1 MNGSPGPQGPVG
13 PQGPAGAQ
21 GPVGPQG
28 PAGPQGPVGPQGSK
42 GDASDNSTL
51 VRRTALPSTTGF
63 NDGDIISL
71 SGVLYELVSSTE
83 DANIYRGAIASNA
96 GGDSGYFGDSAFR
109 WQTSSPNNIR
119 AFFDK
124 TALTQSPPT
133 RLYISFHSGN
143 AYDSIVLGRASAQD
157 TSSDYAYFHVPG
169 SAGLDVNT
177 VGQAFDLTVY
187 SDTNYSVAANV
198 HSASRWENYD
208 RNDPNVNPIALA
220 NNADRWPKNKLPTDT
235 AYQADIPAANTTPLG
250 ITFDTVN
257 PGLTLTSTTR
267 DTPPPAESASI
278 FNPTLDLDDHSHGEL
293 HCALELTIAP
303 VSDVNM
309 GFVIGRANQTDDD
322 RTVNLSNILFAS
334 AIAAEDAVQST
345 GAATDPNGVEAFRIA
360 VYSLSTRVGY
370 YNLYLVRNSDNQVG
384 FYQYWDGEA
393 GATGAALT
401 AELRVTFTPSDALTA
416 SNGSLQGTLWATSSQ
431 FPANGHVTPPH
442 PFAITWTIPAGSPFG
457 VIQDT
462 QTSTNSILT
471 VPQVPPNDRC
481 FGLWIVVELNGTRVQ
496 KKLWTWGLQ
505 AGSDNNEHSFLV
517 GPVNDRAAIMD
528 IENHLFPIQFR
539 FNAARSTMPSGTV
552 VKIYEAT
559 IV

>member
-28 PAGPQGPVGPQGSK
+28 PSGPVGPQGLAGAQGPK
-42 GDASDNSTL
+42 SDSSTL

-71 SGVLYELVSSTE
+71 SGALYELVASTE
-83 DANIYRGAIASNA
+83 DANVYRGAIASNA

-124 TALTQSPPT
+124 TALTPSPPAK
-133 RLYISFHSGN
+133 LYISFHSGN
-143 AYDSIVLGRASAQD
+143 TYDRLVLDRASGQD
-157 TSSDYAYFHVPG
+157 TSSDYAYVHEPG
-169 SAGLDVNT
+169 SAGLAVNM

-198 HSASRWENYD
+198 HSVSRWERVD
-208 RNDPNVNPIALA
+208 RNEANVNPIALA
-220 NNADRWPKNKLPTDT
+220 NNADRWPKTKLPSDA

-257 PGLTLTSTTR
+257 PDLMLTSTTR
-267 DTPPPAESASI
+267 DTPPPAGASI
-278 FNPTLDLDDHSHGEL
+278 FNPTVDLDDYSQGEF
-293 HCALELTIAP
+293 HCALTLTIAP

-309 GFVIGRANQTDDD
+309 GFVIGKANQTDDD

-345 GAATDPNGVEAFRIA
+345 GAGTDPNGVEAFRIV
-360 VYSLSTRVGY
+360 VYSLSAPVGY

-384 FYQYWDGEA
+384 IYQYWEGA
-393 GATGAALT
+393 SGATGATLT
-401 AELRVTFTPSDALTA
+401 PELRVTFTPSDLQQINIPVGNSRGKLLATTNTLQTGTA
-416 SNGSLQGTLWATSSQ
+416 ADNTSIPGVVFTLEANSGITRPNHSTLQMPRKRIADNHIGFWWVVEVGGVLISERLVIQGVNHREVDHELFTSATTDQWIELRQWNNGATQLQGSGHAI
-431 FPANGHVTPPH
+431 PAN
-442 PFAITWTIPAGSPFG
+442 
-457 VIQDT
+457 
-462 QTSTNSILT
+462 
-471 VPQVPPNDRC
+471 
-481 FGLWIVVELNGTRVQ
+481 
-496 KKLWTWGLQ
+496 
-505 AGSDNNEHSFLV
+505 
-517 GPVNDRAAIMD
+517 
-528 IENHLFPIQFR
+528 
-539 FNAARSTMPSGTV
+539 TV
-552 VKIYEAT
+552 VKVYMAMI
-559 IV
+559 

>member
-21 GPVGPQG
+21 GPVGSQG

-42 GDASDNSTL
+42 GDSDSSTL

-71 SGVLYELVSSTE
+71 SGALYELVASTE
-83 DANIYRGAIASNA
+83 DANVYRGAIASNA
-96 GGDSGYFGDSAFR
+96 GGDSGYFGDSVFR
-109 WQTSSPNNIR
+109 WQTTPPNNIR

-124 TALTQSPPT
+124 TALTQSPPAK
-133 RLYISFHSGN
+133 LYISFHSGN
-143 AYDSIVLGRASAQD
+143 AYDSLVLDRASGQD
-157 TSSDYAYFHVPG
+157 TSSDYAYVHEPG

-187 SDTNYSVAANV
+187 SDANYSVAANV
-198 HSASRWENYD
+198 HSASRWERID
-208 RNDPNVNPIALA
+208 RNDPNVNPIALG
-220 NNADRWPKNKLPTDT
+220 NNTTRWPKAKLPTDT

-257 PGLTLTSTTR
+257 PNLTLTSTTR
-267 DTPPPAESASI
+267 DTPPAGASI
-278 FNPTLDLDDHSHGEL
+278 FNPTLDLDDHSNGEF

-309 GFVIGRANQTDDD
+309 GFVIGKANQTDDD

-360 VYSLSTRVGY
+360 VYSLSTPVGY

-384 FYQYWDGEA
+384 IYQYWDGAA
-393 GATGAALT
+393 GATGADLT
-401 AELRVTFTPSDALTA
+401 AELQVTFTPSDLPAPVVSRNSRGRLLGTSGTFPTAVQAGNTRYNVTFTLESDSGLTLNDNRPREA
-416 SNGSLQGTLWATSSQ
+416 FKRLADTQMGYWFVVEVNGVEFSETWVAHDILSTGLERLLWASTAESIKLRQWNDGTWQ
-431 FPANGHVTPPH
+431 FNG
-442 PFAITWTIPAGSPFG
+442 
-457 VIQDT
+457 
-462 QTSTNSILT
+462 
-471 VPQVPPNDRC
+471 
-481 FGLWIVVELNGTRVQ
+481 NGTS
-496 KKLWTWGLQ
+496 LP
-505 AGSDNNEHSFLV
+505 GS
-517 GPVNDRAAIMD
+517 
-528 IENHLFPIQFR
+528 
-539 FNAARSTMPSGTV
+539 TV
-552 VKIYEAT
+552 VKLYMAVI
-559 IV
+559 